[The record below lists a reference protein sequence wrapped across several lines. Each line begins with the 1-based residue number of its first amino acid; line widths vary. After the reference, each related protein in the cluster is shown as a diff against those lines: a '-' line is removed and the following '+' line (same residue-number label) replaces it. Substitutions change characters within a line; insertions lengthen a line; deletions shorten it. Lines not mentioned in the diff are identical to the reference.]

1 FKIAKPKEF
10 PMNLDDV
17 LHLLALAANLEA
29 EGQYNHAKLL
39 RAAAAALLTRAA
51 RRLELPG
58 DKPALLREGQLA
70 IERLSKSS
78 LEPELVQALMLA
90 RQALEEGRL
99 PTYHETPDP
108 YLCRICG
115 HLALGEPDVCPQCGA
130 QPQTFQRFRPIYWL
144 EAFDPYAALEHLRA
158 TPLKVA
164 DLLARAGDAAEQA
177 AGEDGAWSLR
187 QALSHLRDAQGVL
200 ALRVD
205 LILGQD
211 NPLMEA
217 KAVFEW
223 ASQAGQGDAT
233 AVEIFESYRA
243 SRTQVLECL
252 ESLPLQDWWRRGR
265 HEEFSELRLFQ
276 QVSYF
281 ACHELTHL
289 PQIERLAG

>member
-1 FKIAKPKEF
+1 
-10 PMNLDDV
+10 MNLDDI

-39 RAAAAALLTRAA
+39 RAAAAALLIRAA
-51 RRLELPG
+51 RRLELPS

-78 LEPELVQALMLA
+78 LEPELVQALKLA

-115 HLALGEPDVCPQCGA
+115 YLALGEPDVCPQCGA
-130 QPQTFQRFRPIYWL
+130 QPQTFQRFRPIFWL
-144 EAFDPYAALEHLRA
+144 EAFDPYAALEHLRS
-158 TPLKVA
+158 TPHKVA
-164 DLLARAGDAAEQA
+164 DLLARAGAAVSTPAAE
-177 AGEDGAWSLR
+177 AGGWSLR

-223 ASQAGQGDAT
+223 ASNETQGPASP
-233 AVEIFESYRA
+233 AEIFETYQA
-243 SRTQVLECL
+243 SRAQVLERL

-265 HEEFSELRLFQ
+265 HEEFGELRLYQ

-289 PQIERLAG
+289 PQIAHLVG

>member
-1 FKIAKPKEF
+1 
-10 PMNLDDV
+10 MNLDDI

-58 DKPALLREGQLA
+58 DKTALLRESQLA

-78 LEPELVQALMLA
+78 LPVELVQALKLA
-90 RQALEEGRL
+90 RQALDEGRL
-99 PTYHETPDP
+99 PAYHETPDP

-115 HLALGEPDVCPQCGA
+115 HLALGEPGPCPVCGA

-144 EAFDPYAALEHLRA
+144 EAFDPFVALQHLRA
-158 TPLKVA
+158 TPHKVA
-164 DLLARAGDAAEQA
+164 ELLARAGDAADLA
-177 AGEDGAWSLR
+177 ADEGGGWSLR

-205 LILGQD
+205 LILSQE
-211 NPLMEA
+211 NPLLEA

-223 ASQAGQGDAT
+223 ASQAGQA
-233 AVEIFESYRA
+233 AASPAEIFETYQA
-243 SRTQVLECL
+243 SRSQVLSRL
-252 ESLPLQDWWRRGR
+252 ESLPQQDWQRRGR
-265 HEEFSELRLFQ
+265 HEEFGELRLYQ

-289 PQIERLAG
+289 PQIARLVG

>member
-1 FKIAKPKEF
+1 
-10 PMNLDDV
+10 MNLDDI

-29 EGQYNHAKLL
+29 EGQYNYAKLL

-78 LEPELVQALMLA
+78 LEPELLQALMLA

-99 PTYHETPDP
+99 PAYHETPDP

-115 HLALGEPDVCPQCGA
+115 HLALGEPGGCPQCGA

-144 EAFDPYAALEHLRA
+144 EAFDPYAALEHLRS

-164 DLLARAGDAAEQA
+164 DLLAQSGDAVGLAT
-177 AGEDGAWSLR
+177 GEGGGWTLS

-205 LILGQD
+205 LILSQE

-223 ASQAGQGDAT
+223 ASQAGQGA
-233 AVEIFESYRA
+233 ASPAEIFETYQA
-243 SRTQVLECL
+243 SRLQVLQRL

-265 HEEFSELRLFQ
+265 HEEFGELRLYQ

-289 PQIERLAG
+289 PQIERLVG

>member
-1 FKIAKPKEF
+1 
-10 PMNLDDV
+10 MNLDDI

-58 DKPALLREGQLA
+58 DKPDLLREGQLV
-70 IERLSKSS
+70 IERLSKSP
-78 LEPELVQALMLA
+78 LEPELVQALRLA

-99 PTYHETPDP
+99 PAYEETPDP

-115 HLALGEPDVCPQCGA
+115 YLALGEPDGCPQCGA

-144 EAFDPYAALEHLRA
+144 EAFDPYAALEHLRS
-158 TPLKVA
+158 TPHKVA
-164 DLLARAGDAAEQA
+164 DLLARAGAPLPGPAAEA
-177 AGEDGAWSLR
+177 VAGEGGGWSLR

-205 LILGQD
+205 LILSQE

-223 ASQAGQGDAT
+223 ASQAGQGA
-233 AVEIFESYRA
+233 ASSAEIFESYRT
-243 SRTQVLECL
+243 SRAQVLESL
-252 ESLPLQDWWRRGR
+252 EILPLQDWWRRGQ
-265 HEEFSELRLFQ
+265 HEEFGELRLYQ

-289 PQIERLAG
+289 PQIERLVG

>member
-1 FKIAKPKEF
+1 
-10 PMNLDDV
+10 MNLDDI

-58 DKPALLREGQLA
+58 DKSALLREGQLA
-70 IERLSKSS
+70 IERLSNSS
-78 LEPELVQALMLA
+78 LPVELVQALKLA
-90 RQALEEGRL
+90 RQALEEARL
-99 PTYHETPDP
+99 PAYHETPDP

-115 HLALGEPDVCPQCGA
+115 NLTLGETGPCPDCGA
-130 QPQTFQRFRPIYWL
+130 PPETFQRFRPIYWL
-144 EAFDPYAALEHLRA
+144 EAFDSYAALQHLRA
-158 TPLKVA
+158 TPHKVA
-164 DLLARAGDAAEQA
+164 DVLARAGAAMSA
-177 AGEDGAWSLR
+177 PTNADGGWSLR

-205 LILGQD
+205 LILSQD

-223 ASQAGQGDAT
+223 ASSEAQGEAT
-233 AVEIFESYRA
+233 PAEIFETYRA
-243 SRTQVLECL
+243 SRAQVLSRL
-252 ESLPLQDWWRRGR
+252 ESLPLQDWQRRGQ
-265 HEEFSELRLFQ
+265 HEEFGELRLYQ

-289 PQIERLAG
+289 PQIESLVE